1 MQTDPIY
8 SINTADLPV
17 GALLPFDLRD
27 PLGRLVHKSGLP
39 ITEQLLDR
47 LSVMGVTTVTV
58 RGSSSPEQ
66 AETVL
71 QPQLDPLLVEEVNQ
85 RMDAT
90 IKILTRSFRE
100 LGSSTTIDIA
110 VLRSCIRGLS
120 NHARSDAPAIL
131 SIIANRPLGECR
143 EFAQVIAERSARL
156 AFVASLCAVGMG
168 LSQDKILN
176 IGIAAMFADVSHL
189 HHPEWYDEQ
198 WRLRSEVTTTDAY
211 LHHSVESAQLVAQ
224 SLKLDYEI
232 VETISQLQEMGDG
245 SGYPYGIPSMLI
257 LENAKVVQIADVY
270 LQLADPQ
277 LQETP
282 FFESDVL
289 GYLIHQAGKGRFDR
303 EVVKGLINTLSMY
316 PVGALV
322 RLNDDSL
329 AVVVQSNRKNPFQPM
344 VKTLESQGRA
354 IDLSVSS
361 LFIQGPA
368 STESKPRKRI
378 GKQMLDV
385 ELWRQHSTAAS
396 V

>member
-1 MQTDPIY
+1 MYPDPIY
-8 SINTADLPV
+8 SIHTADLPV

-47 LSVMGVTTVTV
+47 LKVMGVNAVTV
-58 RGSSSPEQ
+58 RGNAFSGQDESNI
-66 AETVL
+66 
-71 QPQLDPLLVEEVNQ
+71 QPHLDPQLVEEVNQ
-85 RMDAT
+85 RIDAT

-100 LGSSTTIDIA
+100 LGASTTIDIA

-120 NHARSDAPAIL
+120 NHSRRDVPAIL
-131 SIIANRPLGECR
+131 SIVSNRPLDNCR
-143 EFAQVIAERSARL
+143 ELAQFIAERSARL
-156 AFVASLCAVGMG
+156 AFVSSICAVGMG

-176 IGIAAMFADVSHL
+176 IGIASMFADVSHL
-189 HHPEWYDEQ
+189 QHPDWYDDEL
-198 WRLRSEVTTTDAY
+198 RLRSEVTTTDAY
-211 LHHSVESAQLVAQ
+211 LNHSVESAQLVAQ

-232 VETISQLQEMGDG
+232 VETISQIQEMGDG

-282 FFESDVL
+282 YFESDVL

-322 RLNDDSL
+322 RLNDETL
-329 AVVVQSNRKNPFQPM
+329 AVVVQSNRQNPFQPI
-344 VKTLESQGRA
+344 VKTLESEGRA

-368 STESKPRKRI
+368 ATASKPRKRI
-378 GKQMLDV
+378 GKQLLDT
-385 ELWRQHSTAAS
+385 ELWRPHSTVAT